1 MGNYTKVSQSF
12 FDELQLDAGVLLKSF
27 NPTTPAAISDNDF
40 VCSTTGGIN
49 ITAVASYS
57 DLGEDVDNV
66 PNNTMELMHLDNW
79 DCRMSFTALSITEYM
94 LKLALGVADA
104 TTSSH
109 KVTPR
114 ASLEQ
119 TDFTGELWWVGDMA
133 DGGFAAV
140 CLKNVLSTGGL
151 SLQTTKNS
159 KGQLTCELT
168 GHTSI
173 SAQDEVPID
182 FYVISA

>member
-1 MGNYTKVSQSF
+1 MG
-12 FDELQLDAGVLLKSF
+12 
-27 NPTTPAAISDNDF
+27 
-40 VCSTTGGIN
+40 
-49 ITAVASYS
+49 
-57 DLGEDVDNV
+57 
-66 PNNTMELMHLDNW
+66 
-79 DCRMSFTALSITEYM
+79 FTALSITEYM
-94 LKLALGVADA
+94 LKLSLGVADA
-104 TTSSH
+104 TTSSN

-114 ASLEQ
+114 ATIEQ
-119 TDFTGELWWVGDMA
+119 SDFTGELWWVGDMA

-140 CLKNVLSTGGL
+140 CLKNVLSTGGI